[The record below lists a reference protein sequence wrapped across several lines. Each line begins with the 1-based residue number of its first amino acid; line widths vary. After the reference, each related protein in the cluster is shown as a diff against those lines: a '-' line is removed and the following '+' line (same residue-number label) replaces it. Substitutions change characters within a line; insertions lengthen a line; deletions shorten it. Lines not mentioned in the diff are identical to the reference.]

1 MPDHF
6 LVQRTSTDTDGEVK
20 RILGKLEE
28 SGRDLRIVR
37 LVANWAPGFRPFVLS
52 SDALLFR
59 GHLDPVI
66 RELVVLYLAARQR
79 NEYEWDEH
87 IPIAARV
94 GVSDE
99 QRAALEAFRSG
110 ADALDLTTMPAEA
123 RAAVA
128 LARSVL
134 EDDTVDPSL
143 WDGACVALGGGA
155 ALEVVFAVAW
165 WGGYVPLLT
174 KSLLQL
180 EGPASEHSPTERL
193 R

>member
-6 LVQRTSTDTDGEVK
+6 LAQRTSADTNGEVR

-66 RELVVLYLAARQR
+66 RELVVLYLAALQR

-87 IPIAARV
+87 ILIAARV

-99 QRAALEAFRSG
+99 QCAALDACRNGS
-110 ADALDLTTMPAEA
+110 DALDLTTMAADA
-123 RAAVA
+123 RAALA

-134 EDDTVDPSL
+134 EDDELDPSL
-143 WDGACVALGGGA
+143 WEGACATLGRDE
-155 ALEVVFAVAW
+155 ALEVLFAVAW

-180 EGPASEHSPTERL
+180 EGPPVENTSTDLL